1 MSRKSN
7 LKRFN
12 RLSRRTFLAVALIA
26 ALIGAVGGQRAA
38 ASDDPAVAFVQGVGN
53 DVIAILGDKAN
64 STLAEREAAFRDMMG
79 RGFDIPTVTRFV
91 LGRHWKSA
99 TNEQRAEFSA
109 IFLDFIA
116 RVYASRFDSYS
127 YGGEQFTVRSV
138 IADESGDTIVQAK
151 VARPSGAD
159 PVELD
164 FRVRSKDGNHRVVDL
179 YVEGISMLLTH
190 RAEFSSVINRR
201 RYQHAAHSPGR
212 VQLGHQSQR
221 HRRPVERDPCARR
234 GAAGGP
240 GGIAQGGGQRGETA
254 RLRLQSATVP
264 GRKKLFQ
271 LAELLTVQD
280 PLIDASI
287 G

>member
-38 ASDDPAVAFVQGVGN
+38 ASDDSAVAFVQGVGN

-138 IADESGDTIVQAK
+138 IADESGDTSAGK
-151 VARPSGAD
+151 GRPAFRCRSRRARFPRT
-159 PVELD
+159 L
-164 FRVRSKDGNHRVVDL
+164 
-179 YVEGISMLLTH
+179 EGREPQGRRPLC
-190 RAEFSSVINRR
+190 R